1 MRIIIAN
8 DQPKIRF
15 ALRVALERQP
25 GFKTISEASD
35 AKDLLTQAQAICPDL
50 AIIEWGLPDLPM
62 AELIGALRNRC
73 GNTHVIILSGRV
85 ETRTQA
91 LAAGA
96 NEFISMCDAPDE
108 LLTAIDR
115 CFTKEQPR
123 VESKG

>member
-1 MRIIIAN
+1 MRILIAN

-15 ALRVALERQP
+15 ALRVALERQS

-35 AKDLLTQAQAICPDL
+35 AKDLLAQVQAICPDL

-62 AELIGALRNRC
+62 AELIGALRDRC
-73 GNTHVIILSGRV
+73 CNTHVIILSGRV
-85 ETRTQA
+85 EMRAQA

-96 NEFISMCDAPDE
+96 NEFICMCDTPDE

-115 CFTKEQPR
+115 CFTREQPR
-123 VESKG
+123 VKSKG